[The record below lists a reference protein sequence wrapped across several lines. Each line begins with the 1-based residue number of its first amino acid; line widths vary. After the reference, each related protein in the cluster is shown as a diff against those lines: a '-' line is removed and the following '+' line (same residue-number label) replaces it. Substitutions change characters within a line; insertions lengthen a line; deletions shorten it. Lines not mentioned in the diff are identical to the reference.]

1 MEMTTEHLD
10 RVVRS
15 YFTALS
21 GMGDVPVASATCQK
35 QSGTFRA
42 TEALVE

>member
-1 MEMTTEHLD
+1 MEMSDEHFD

-21 GMGDVPVASATCQK
+21 GMGDKPVPAAPVPAAPATY
-35 QSGTFRA
+35 GV
-42 TEALVE
+42 TESFG